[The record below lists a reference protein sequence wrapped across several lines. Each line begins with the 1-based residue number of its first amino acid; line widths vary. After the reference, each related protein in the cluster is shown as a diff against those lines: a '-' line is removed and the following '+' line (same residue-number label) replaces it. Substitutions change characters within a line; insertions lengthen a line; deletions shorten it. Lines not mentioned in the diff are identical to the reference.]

1 MKIYAPQEV
10 FERWLHISFFD
21 EEMFNEVSLGDRN
34 ISPVFVV
41 RPDLKPSR
49 FITSATDSNFQDVS
63 NTGIFQ
69 KHIPTDSSIIVQRED
84 IVDKMVSALEFKPIR
99 SASRR
104 PRYQSSES
112 LDLEYLLQLLNLE
125 AVQNESILHDNWH
138 PKILTN
144 VIKSVY
150 MRPPYNLKDFDVF
163 FLTNPNGK
171 ESVKRRSIFLDGY
184 GHFIQRYD
192 EGSDRDMYKTHAKD
206 KIALVFL
213 KVRPTSFDSQVW
225 VPMIYLPELDQQYRG
240 GF

>member
-1 MKIYAPQEV
+1 M
-10 FERWLHISFFD
+10 S
-21 EEMFNEVSLGDRN
+21 
-34 ISPVFVV
+34 
-41 RPDLKPSR
+41 
-49 FITSATDSNFQDVS
+49 TDWF
-63 NTGIFQ
+63 
-69 KHIPTDSSIIVQRED
+69 P
-84 IVDKMVSALEFKPIR
+84 
-99 SASRR
+99 
-104 PRYQSSES
+104 
-112 LDLEYLLQLLNLE
+112 LLNSSQLEMQVEELDINHLSPWTWNLLKLLELE

-150 MRPPYNLKDFDVF
+150 MRQQLQSKDFDVF

-171 ESVKRRSIFLDGY
+171 ESVKRSSTYLDGY
-184 GHFIQRYD
+184 GHFIARYD

-213 KVRPTSFDSQVW
+213 KVRPTSLDSQVW